1 MRSGDRHT
9 GWGRGAVAQ
18 WHMHGV
24 QWTAQNWDD
33 ESRPGPLLQAKL
45 KQNAGMDMSV
55 QCQNG
60 SLFRMLVIQ
69 NDACKN
75 GKMKQQIQDEAKMA
89 DV

>member
-24 QWTAQNWDD
+24 RWTAQNWDD
-33 ESRPGPLLQAKL
+33 ESRPGPLFRAKRN
-45 KQNAGMDMSV
+45 QNAGMDMSV

-60 SLFRMLVIQ
+60 S
-69 NDACKN
+69 
-75 GKMKQQIQDEAKMA
+75 QIQDVGDTK
-89 DV
+89 